1 MFDEYAGVRLM
12 SKPPYPYK
20 MAGRGPSGALLAL
33 SLPGGPIPPDPPWGG
48 TTPPSLHESPE
59 PGLITS
65 IRTSVPSWDRYVTCR
80 AVTSGT
86 WTLPGAAAQV
96 VTEESRASNR
106 STTGG
111 VV

>member
-1 MFDEYAGVRLM
+1 MFGEYAGVRLM

-20 MAGRGPSGALLAL
+20 IVGRGPAG
-33 SLPGGPIPPDPPWGG
+33 
-48 TTPPSLHESPE
+48 ESPE
-59 PGLITS
+59 LMTS
-65 IRTSVPSWDRYVTCR
+65 IRTAVPSLDRYVTCR

-86 WTLPGAAAQV
+86 STLPGASAQV

-106 STTGG
+106 STTED

>member
-1 MFDEYAGVRLM
+1 M
-12 SKPPYPYK
+12 SKPPYPYR
-20 MAGRGPSGALLAL
+20 MAGRGPAGL
-33 SLPGGPIPPDPPWGG
+33 
-48 TTPPSLHESPE
+48 SPE
-59 PGLITS
+59 PELMTS
-65 IRTSVPSWDRYVTCR
+65 IRTAVPSLDRYVTCR

-106 STTGG
+106 STTED

>member
-1 MFDEYAGVRLM
+1 M
-12 SKPPYPYK
+12 
-20 MAGRGPSGALLAL
+20 
-33 SLPGGPIPPDPPWGG
+33 
-48 TTPPSLHESPE
+48 
-59 PGLITS
+59 TS
-65 IRTSVPSWDRYVTCR
+65 IRTAVPSLDRYVTCR

-106 STTGG
+106 STTED